1 MISVYL
7 SQLDLLLIITIPVVI
22 LIGLVIFFFAGIH
35 RVPKNHAIV
44 ITKAGQYYCYYTK
57 GIHFK
62 FPIVYQRAAT
72 YCIVPQVRKY
82 VAENGNHLD
91 ITYCIK
97 DVEKYHNNR
106 ILFNDLMKRIEKEN
120 SEINLTTLKSSFEQY
135 GLEFISIK
143 KSLN

>member
-7 SQLDLLLIITIPVVI
+7 SQLDLMLIITIPVVI
-22 LIGLVIFFFAGIH
+22 LIGLIIFFFAGLH
-35 RVPKNHAIV
+35 RVPKNHAI
-44 ITKAGQYYCYYTK
+44 IIEKAGQFYCCYTK

-62 FPIVYQRAAT
+62 FPIIYQRAAT
-72 YCIVPQVRKY
+72 YCTAPQVRKY

-97 DVEKYHNNR
+97 DVVKYHNHR
-106 ILFNDLMKRIEKEN
+106 ILFNDLMKKIEKEN
-120 SEINLTTLKSSFEQY
+120 SEINLTTLQTNFEQY
-135 GLEFISIK
+135 GLEFISIN